1 MQFKL
6 PSNLQTEL
14 LAYDPTL
21 KVLAKQAQAKAAPTK
36 KAKYP
41 LGNIPHLIP
50 HNVVR
55 ESDQQAAIDHINQQ
69 SAPDRY
75 RVFTTPV
82 DVATP
87 QARLKVIAILYHYE
101 QVWYAA
107 WLPPKQQKDEYLY
120 GHAYAFK
127 NTSAAAK
134 TAPHH
139 IWTSKDKCIEHA
151 GTRGVQTFTYAMNI
165 TKDDVSITTDNT

>member
-1 MQFKL
+1 MQFQL

-14 LAYDPTL
+14 LPYDPTL
-21 KVLAKQAQAKAAPTK
+21 KVLAKQAAPKTAPK
-36 KAKYP
+36 KSKYP

-69 SAPDRY
+69 LAPNRY

-107 WLPPKQQKDEYLY
+107 WLPPKQQADEYVY
-120 GHAYAFK
+120 GYGYAFK
-127 NTSAAAK
+127 NTSAASK
-134 TAPHH
+134 TAPLH
-139 IWTSKDKCIEHA
+139 IWNSKDKCITHDI
-151 GTRGVQTFTYAMNI
+151 GRGSRYLHTWRT
-165 TKDDVSITTDNT
+165 